1 MSQHRPTV
9 LLVEDDANDV
19 LLLRRALAK
28 AQLGS
33 VDLKTVSDGDAAIAY
48 LSQQAP
54 YNDQDKHPLP
64 TLLLLDIKLPCRS
77 GLEVLEWIRQQ
88 PQLKRLLVIILTG
101 SKEQPDL
108 EKAYDLGVNSYLVKP
123 GIFADLVDLM
133 KTLHNYWLS
142 LNEHPQ
148 LSLT

>member
-1 MSQHRPTV
+1 PTV
-9 LLVEDDANDV
+9 LLVEDDANDI
-19 LLLRRALAK
+19 LLLQRALGK
-28 AQLGS
+28 TQLDP
-33 VDLKTVSDGDAAIAY
+33 VDLKTVSYGDAAIAY
-48 LSQQAP
+48 LSRQLP
-54 YNDQDKHPLP
+54 YADSEKYPLP
-64 TLLLLDIKLPCRS
+64 TLLLLDIKLPRRS

-88 PQLKRLLVIILTG
+88 PQLKRLLVVILTG

-123 GIFADLVDLM
+123 GVFADLVELM
-133 KTLHNYWLS
+133 KTLHQYWLS